1 MADNHHKTA
10 LNLETVLLHGLLIV
24 IVAPMYFRLWQ
35 SQRFGTVAFF
45 IYPIVLLYLTF
56 AQKFHSKGSAP
67 SSTASAE
74 EKSNPTNRRASIFSV
89 VTSVLLALG
98 LLIGFWGSAGIPY
111 VYIALF
117 GLPCAAVFAWA
128 LWRRDKD
135 VFGF

>member
-10 LNLETVLLHGLLIV
+10 LNLETVLLHGSLIV

-35 SQRFGTVAFF
+35 SQRFVTVAFF

-56 AQKFHSKGSAP
+56 AQKFHPKGSAP

-89 VTSVLLALG
+89 VTSVLLALVFLDWVLG
-98 LLIGFWGSAGIPY
+98 KRGNTIRLHRTLW
-111 VYIALF
+111 
-117 GLPCAAVFAWA
+117 AAVCCCICLGAVA
-128 LWRRDKD
+128 KR
-135 VFGF
+135 